1 MADATETTG
10 VKRERSARYPAVPLA
25 EAVEFCRQIDDLGID
40 GLTAPQIATAMGY
53 KNVKTN
59 TFSGRLSSARQFG
72 LIDLSEQ
79 NYSLT
84 DLALRII
91 HPIDPDE
98 VPQLVRQACQ
108 LPPLFAELM
117 KHYAGKRL
125 PEPEIL
131 GNLLMHKHQITASA
145 KMAAAESFYASIQH
159 SGLLDDSR
167 ILDAQANMQPGQA
180 MASEVRAPTGAKP
193 QVGQVQPVNKPVQV
207 DQVATQRSQ
216 ERKTVKRDRDEVR
229 LDLTLWDA
237 DQGKQ
242 IRLRAP
248 ASMTQAS
255 LDRFIQ
261 SVKLAIQVIETV
273 SGQS

>member
-1 MADATETTG
+1 MADATENAG

-25 EAVEFCRQIDDLGID
+25 DAVEFCRQIDGLGID

-72 LIDLSEQ
+72 LIDLADQ
-79 NYSLT
+79 NYTLT
-84 DLALRII
+84 ELVLRII
-91 HPIDPDE
+91 HPFDPEE
-98 VPQLVRQACQ
+98 VPKLLRQACQ

-131 GNLLMHKHQITASA
+131 GNLLMHRHQITASA

-159 SGLLDDSR
+159 AGLLDETR
-167 ILDAQANMQPGQA
+167 VLDAQANQPSGHA
-180 MASEVRAPTGAKP
+180 SASEIRATALSKP
-193 QVGQVQPVNKPVQV
+193 QLAISPVVLKPPEVETNLGLV
-207 DQVATQRSQ
+207 RSTL
-216 ERKTVKRDRDEVR
+216 KSAKSHDEVR
-229 LDLTLWDA
+229 LDLTLWDE

-248 ASMTQAS
+248 STMTQAS

-261 SVKLAIQVIETV
+261 SLKLAIRVRDQNIIQV
-273 SGQS
+273 

>member
-1 MADATETTG
+1 MADVTETTG
-10 VKRERSARYPAVPLA
+10 VKRERSARYPAIPLS
-25 EAVEFCRQIDDLGID
+25 EAVEFCRQIDELGID

-91 HPIDPDE
+91 HPFDPEE
-98 VPQLVRQACQ
+98 VPQLMRQACQ

-159 SGLLDDSR
+159 SGLLDDTR
-167 ILDAQANMQPGQA
+167 ILDAQANVQAGQP
-180 MASEVRAPTGAKP
+180 MANEVRVPPGAKP
-193 QVGQVQPVNKPVQV
+193 QAVQVQSVSKPVHIDPVNI
-207 DQVATQRSQ
+207 QRSQ
-216 ERKTVKRDRDEVR
+216 EQKLVKRDEVR

-248 ASMTQAS
+248 SSMTQAS

-261 SVKLAIQVIETV
+261 SMKLAIQVIESDTNQ
-273 SGQS
+273 G

>member
-1 MADATETTG
+1 MADVTETTG
-10 VKRERSARYPAVPLA
+10 VKRERSARYPAIPLS
-25 EAVEFCRQIDDLGID
+25 EAVEFCRQIDELGID

-91 HPIDPDE
+91 HPFDPEE
-98 VPQLVRQACQ
+98 VPQLMRQACQ

-117 KHYAGKRL
+117 KQYAGKRL

-145 KMAAAESFYASIQH
+145 KMAAAESF
-159 SGLLDDSR
+159 
-167 ILDAQANMQPGQA
+167 
-180 MASEVRAPTGAKP
+180 
-193 QVGQVQPVNKPVQV
+193 
-207 DQVATQRSQ
+207 
-216 ERKTVKRDRDEVR
+216 
-229 LDLTLWDA
+229 
-237 DQGKQ
+237 
-242 IRLRAP
+242 
-248 ASMTQAS
+248 
-255 LDRFIQ
+255 
-261 SVKLAIQVIETV
+261 
-273 SGQS
+273 